1 MFAEFFQTFR
11 FWESLDSRYRIQQNY
26 VSVSDS
32 ENPVQ
37 PDETRAESL
46 TGGRSKAH
54 ALPASEATDF
64 AVAGQALKP
73 GMLVDRYKLIRKLG
87 EGGFGVVFLASHK
100 SFSSRRYALK
110 LIRPDRL
117 STPELVSRFAK
128 EIQAMEDLDHPN
140 VVYAI
145 DAGDWKGIQYLA
157 MDFVDGFALDR
168 LVGSSSLSIAD
179 ACELIRQAAVG
190 MQHVHEMGR
199 THRDIKP
206 SNLMLDVNGN
216 VRILDLGLA
225 KLREDVESEQ
235 NQLTAAGQMMGTP
248 DYMAPEQWEDSSTV
262 DIRADIYSLGCS
274 LFCLLAGQAPFSEK
288 KSAIAKMRAH
298 TSQDLP
304 KIAELRDG
312 ISEDVV
318 RVVQACLEKNH
329 DARFAEPAELAEAL
343 TPFAS
348 NADLSKLLT
357 SSGYSVVHPEI
368 TDQSTAVEAALAD
381 STVVATE
388 KLVSDQI
395 NSPPESGQ
403 AAKLSLRMLS
413 DRRPGRSLSI
423 SLGIVAVLLIGLPVL
438 YFGKFG
444 NVPEIASTGALVIR
458 GGHVSN
464 QIAKNAGRIADTS
477 EKTEKNTARI
487 AGAVEKA
494 TENFAQLSKA
504 GGTIENPVAPFE
516 FYHNARI
523 YELRGD
529 YTAARRSYLDYFQ
542 FNEEKLD
549 PYLRYLAFLKVQE
562 GPEGARDTYA
572 VVAGRAKGFIPG
584 YASALLWDRDRRVE
598 LLEDFKKAQPDFA
611 AVYYHLSLEFSA
623 ARLGIQSIAD
633 RQREKQYLEK
643 FFEQDKAGQFVKFF
657 IDHEMVT
664 AWRGDATKRLEV
676 ANSVYGK
683 MLENPVNLTWMNS
696 NGGWYGYIAIAEP
709 AQEIWWKTADMT
721 DFRKNPKTQN
731 IDQRTGKPSPSPSIA
746 LPIKQ
751 PATTVEVKYIDRTGA
766 ERGPFKFDFK
776 PKVSQ
781 LRNEIS
787 ILEMLR
793 TTWISYRDYD
803 GKLLVYF
810 TTLMSYRGALTR
822 IEFGIDKDVPDQE
835 WGFPEWDKPGGALIT
850 KDVPTF
856 RAIPKTTRFITVR
869 LNFKD
874 GTRTDVVKYPRQPDL
889 PN

>member
-1 MFAEFFQTFR
+1 M
-11 FWESLDSRYRIQQNY
+11 
-26 VSVSDS
+26 
-32 ENPVQ
+32 Q

-46 TGGRSKAH
+46 TGDRSKTH
-54 ALPASEATDF
+54 APPASEAADF
-64 AVAGQALKP
+64 AVVGQALKP

-100 SFSSRRYALK
+100 SFPSRRYALK

-128 EIQAMEDLDHPN
+128 EIQAMGDLDHPN
-140 VVYAI
+140 VVYAT
-145 DAGDWKGIQYLA
+145 DAGEWKGIQYLA
-157 MDFVDGFALDR
+157 MDYVDGFALDR
-168 LVGSSSLSIAD
+168 LVDSSSLSIAD
-179 ACELIRQAAVG
+179 VCELIRQAAVG

-206 SNLMLDVNGN
+206 SNLMLDVNGT

-235 NQLTAAGQMMGTP
+235 DQLTAAGQMMGTP
-248 DYMAPEQWEDSSTV
+248 DYMAPEQWEDSSAV

-298 TSQDLP
+298 TSQEPP

-318 RVVQACLEKNH
+318 QVVRACLEKNR

-343 TPFAS
+343 APFATT
-348 NADLSKLLT
+348 ADLSKLLT
-357 SSGYSVVHPEI
+357 SSGYSVVPPEI
-368 TDQSTAVEAALAD
+368 ADQSTAVKAALAD

-388 KLVSDQI
+388 KSVSGQI
-395 NSPPESGQ
+395 DSTPESDH
-403 AAKLSLRMLS
+403 AEKPSRRMQLGMQS
-413 DRRPGRSLSI
+413 GRRPGCSLSV
-423 SLGIVAVLLIGLPVL
+423 SLGFLVVLLIGLPVL

-444 NVPEIASTGALVIR
+444 NEPEIAPTTGLVISD
-458 GGHVSN
+458 GHVAN
-464 QIAKNAGRIADTS
+464 QISKNTGRIADTS
-477 EKTEKNTARI
+477 EKIEKNTGRIADTSEKIEKNTARV
-487 AGAVEKA
+487 ADAAEKA
-494 TENFAQLSKA
+494 TEQFAYLSKS

-529 YTAARRSYLDYFQ
+529 YAAARRSYLGYFQ

-549 PYLRYLAFLKVQE
+549 PYLRYLNFLKVQE

-572 VVAGRAKGFIPG
+572 VVTGRAKGFIPG

-598 LLEDFKKAQPDFA
+598 LLEEFKKAQPDFA
-611 AVYYHLSLEFSA
+611 AVYYHLSLEYLA
-623 ARLGIQSIAD
+623 ARLGVQSIAD
-633 RQREKQYLEK
+633 RQSEKQYLEK

-676 ANSVYGK
+676 ANSVNGK
-683 MLENPVNLTWMNS
+683 MLENPVNLTWMSS
-696 NGGWYGYIAIAEP
+696 NAGWHGYIAIAEP

-731 IDQRTGKPSPSPSIA
+731 IDQRTGKLRPSPSIP

-776 PKVSQ
+776 PRVSQ

-787 ILEMLR
+787 ILGMLR
-793 TTWISYRDYD
+793 NAWISYRDYD

-822 IEFGIDKDVPDQE
+822 IEYGIDKDVPDQE
-835 WGFPEWDKPGGALIT
+835 WEFPEWDKPGTALIT
-850 KDVPTF
+850 SDVPTF
-856 RAIPKTTRFITVR
+856 RAIPKETSFITVR

-874 GTRTDVVKYPRQPDL
+874 GTRTDVVKYPR
-889 PN
+889 

>member
-1 MFAEFFQTFR
+1 
-11 FWESLDSRYRIQQNY
+11 
-26 VSVSDS
+26 
-32 ENPVQ
+32 
-37 PDETRAESL
+37 
-46 TGGRSKAH
+46 
-54 ALPASEATDF
+54 
-64 AVAGQALKP
+64 
-73 GMLVDRYKLIRKLG
+73 MLVDRYKLIRKLG

-100 SFSSRRYALK
+100 SFPSRRYALK

-128 EIQAMEDLDHPN
+128 EIQAMGDLDHPN
-140 VVYAI
+140 VVYAT
-145 DAGDWKGIQYLA
+145 DAGKWKGIQYLA
-157 MDFVDGFALDR
+157 MDYVDGFALDC
-168 LVGSSSLSIAD
+168 LVDSSSLSIAD

-206 SNLMLDVNGN
+206 SNLMLDVNGT

-235 NQLTAAGQMMGTP
+235 DQLTAAGQMMGTP
-248 DYMAPEQWEDSSTV
+248 DYMAPEQWEDSSAV

-298 TSQDLP
+298 TSQEPP
-304 KIAELRDG
+304 KIVELRDG

-318 RVVQACLEKNH
+318 QVVRACLEKNR

-343 TPFAS
+343 APFATT
-348 NADLSKLLT
+348 ADLSKLLT
-357 SSGYSVVHPEI
+357 SSGYSVVPPEI
-368 TDQSTAVEAALAD
+368 AGPSTAVEAVLAA

-388 KLVSDQI
+388 KSI
-395 NSPPESGQ
+395 SGQ
-403 AAKLSLRMLS
+403 IDSTSESDHVAKSSLSMQIGMQS
-413 DRRPGRSLSI
+413 GWRPGCSLSVC
-423 SLGIVAVLLIGLPVL
+423 LGFLAVLLIGLPVL

-444 NVPEIASTGALVIR
+444 NEPEIAPTTGLVISD
-458 GGHVSN
+458 GHVAN
-464 QIAKNAGRIADTS
+464 QISKNTGRIADTS
-477 EKTEKNTARI
+477 EKIEKNTARV
-487 AGAVEKA
+487 ADAAEKA
-494 TENFAQLSKA
+494 TEQFAYLSKS

-529 YTAARRSYLDYFQ
+529 HAAARRSYLGYFQ

-549 PYLRYLAFLKVQE
+549 PYLRYLNFLKVQE

-572 VVAGRAKGFIPG
+572 VVTGRAKGFIPG

-598 LLEDFKKAQPDFA
+598 LLEEFKKAQPDFA
-611 AVYYHLSLEFSA
+611 AVYYHLSLEYSA
-623 ARLGIQSIAD
+623 ARLGVQSIAD
-633 RQREKQYLEK
+633 RQSEKQYLEK

-664 AWRGDATKRLEV
+664 AWRGDATKRLKV
-676 ANSVYGK
+676 ANSVNGK

-696 NGGWYGYIAIAEP
+696 NAGWHGYIAIAEP

-731 IDQRTGKPSPSPSIA
+731 IDQRTGKLRPSPSIP

-781 LRNEIS
+781 MANEIS
-787 ILEMLR
+787 ILGTLR
-793 TTWISYRDYD
+793 NAWISYRDYD

-822 IEFGIDKDVPDQE
+822 IEYGIDKDVPDQE
-835 WGFPEWDKPGGALIT
+835 WEFPEWDKPGTALIT

-869 LNFKD
+869 LSFKD
-874 GTRTDVVKYPRQPDL
+874 GTRTDVVKYPR
-889 PN
+889 

>member
-1 MFAEFFQTFR
+1 M
-11 FWESLDSRYRIQQNY
+11 
-26 VSVSDS
+26 
-32 ENPVQ
+32 Q
-37 PDETRAESL
+37 PEETRAESL
-46 TGGRSKAH
+46 TGDRAKAH
-54 ALPASEATDF
+54 APSASEAADF
-64 AVAGQALKP
+64 AVAGQALQP

-100 SFSSRRYALK
+100 SFPSRRYALK

-128 EIQAMEDLDHPN
+128 EIQAMGDLDHSN
-140 VVYAI
+140 VVYAT
-145 DAGDWKGIQYLA
+145 DAGEWKGIQYLA
-157 MDFVDGFALDR
+157 MDYVDGLALDR
-168 LVGSSSLSIAD
+168 LVDSSSLSIAD
-179 ACELIRQAAVG
+179 ACELMRQAAVG

-206 SNLMLDVNGN
+206 SNLMLDMNGT

-235 NQLTAAGQMMGTP
+235 DQLTAAGQMMGTP
-248 DYMAPEQWEDSSTV
+248 DYMAPEQWEDSSAV

-274 LFCLLAGQAPFSEK
+274 LFCLLAGQAPFSEN

-298 TSQDLP
+298 TSQEPP

-318 RVVQACLEKNH
+318 QVVRACLEKNR

-343 TPFAS
+343 APFART
-348 NADLSKLLT
+348 ADLSKLLT
-357 SSGYSVVHPEI
+357 SSGYSVVPPEI
-368 TDQSTAVEAALAD
+368 ADQSTAVEAVLAD

-388 KLVSDQI
+388 KSVSGQI
-395 NSPPESGQ
+395 DSTPESDHTE
-403 AAKLSLRMLS
+403 KPSLRMQVGMES
-413 DRRPGRSLSI
+413 GRRPGCSLSV
-423 SLGIVAVLLIGLPVL
+423 SLGFLAVLLIGLPVL

-444 NVPEIASTGALVIR
+444 NVPEIAPTDALVIR
-458 GGHVSN
+458 DRHVAN
-464 QIAKNAGRIADTS
+464 QIAKNTGRIADTS
-477 EKTEKNTARI
+477 EKIEKNTARV

-494 TENFAQLSKA
+494 TEDFAQLSKA

-529 YTAARRSYLDYFQ
+529 YAAARRSYLGYFQ

-598 LLEDFKKAQPDFA
+598 LLEEFKKAQPDFA
-611 AVYYHLSLEFSA
+611 AVYYHLSLEYSA
-623 ARLGIQSIAD
+623 VRLGIQSIAD
-633 RQREKQYLEK
+633 RQSEKQYLEK

-664 AWRGDATKRLEV
+664 AWRDDATKRLEV

-696 NGGWYGYIAIAEP
+696 NAGWHGYIAIAEP

-731 IDQRTGKPSPSPSIA
+731 IDQRTGKLRPSPSIP

-751 PATTVEVKYIDRTGA
+751 PAITVEVKYIDRTGA

-781 LRNEIS
+781 MANEIRILGMLRNA
-787 ILEMLR
+787 
-793 TTWISYRDYD
+793 WISYRDYD

-810 TTLMSYRGALTR
+810 TTLMSSRGALTR
-822 IEFGIDKDVPDQE
+822 IEYGIDKDVPDQE
-835 WGFPEWDKPGGALIT
+835 WEFPEWDMPGSALIT
-850 KDVPTF
+850 EDVPTY
-856 RAIPKTTRFITVR
+856 RAIPKETRFITVR

-874 GTRTDVVKYPRQPDL
+874 GTRTDVVKYPR
-889 PN
+889 

>member
-1 MFAEFFQTFR
+1 
-11 FWESLDSRYRIQQNY
+11 
-26 VSVSDS
+26 
-32 ENPVQ
+32 VQ

-46 TGGRSKAH
+46 TGDRSKTH
-54 ALPASEATDF
+54 APPASEAADF
-64 AVAGQALKP
+64 AVVGQALKP

-100 SFSSRRYALK
+100 SFPSRRYALK

-128 EIQAMEDLDHPN
+128 EIQAMGDLDHPN
-140 VVYAI
+140 VVYAT
-145 DAGDWKGIQYLA
+145 DAGEWKGIQYLA
-157 MDFVDGFALDR
+157 MDYVDGFALDR
-168 LVGSSSLSIAD
+168 LVDSSSLSIAD
-179 ACELIRQAAVG
+179 VCELIRQAAVG

-206 SNLMLDVNGN
+206 SNLMLDVNGT

-235 NQLTAAGQMMGTP
+235 DQLTAAGQMMGTP
-248 DYMAPEQWEDSSTV
+248 DYMAPEQWEDSSAV

-298 TSQDLP
+298 TSQEPP

-318 RVVQACLEKNH
+318 QVVRACLEKNR

-343 TPFAS
+343 APFATT
-348 NADLSKLLT
+348 ADLSKLLT
-357 SSGYSVVHPEI
+357 SSGYSVVPPEI
-368 TDQSTAVEAALAD
+368 ADQSTAVKAALAD

-388 KLVSDQI
+388 KSVSGQI
-395 NSPPESGQ
+395 DSTPESDH
-403 AAKLSLRMLS
+403 AEKPSRRMQLGMQS
-413 DRRPGRSLSI
+413 GRRPGCSLSV
-423 SLGIVAVLLIGLPVL
+423 SLGFLVVLLIGLPVL

-444 NVPEIASTGALVIR
+444 NEPEIAPTTGLVISD
-458 GGHVSN
+458 GHVAN
-464 QIAKNAGRIADTS
+464 QISKNTGRIADTS
-477 EKTEKNTARI
+477 EKIEKNTGRIADTSEKIEKNTARV
-487 AGAVEKA
+487 ADAAEKA
-494 TENFAQLSKA
+494 TEQFAYLSKS

-529 YTAARRSYLDYFQ
+529 YAAARRSYLGYFQ

-549 PYLRYLAFLKVQE
+549 PYLRYLNFLKVQE

-572 VVAGRAKGFIPG
+572 VVTGRAKGFIPG

-598 LLEDFKKAQPDFA
+598 LLEEFKKAQPDFA
-611 AVYYHLSLEFSA
+611 AVYYHLSLEYSA
-623 ARLGIQSIAD
+623 ARLGVQSIAD
-633 RQREKQYLEK
+633 RQSEKQYLEK

-676 ANSVYGK
+676 ANSVNGK
-683 MLENPVNLTWMNS
+683 MLENPVNLTWMSS
-696 NGGWYGYIAIAEP
+696 NAGWHGYIAIAEP

-731 IDQRTGKPSPSPSIA
+731 IDQRTGKLRPSPSIP

-776 PKVSQ
+776 PRVSQ

-787 ILEMLR
+787 ILGMLR
-793 TTWISYRDYD
+793 NAWISYRDYD

-822 IEFGIDKDVPDQE
+822 IEYGIDKDVPDQE
-835 WGFPEWDKPGGALIT
+835 WEFPEWDKPGTALIT
-850 KDVPTF
+850 SDVPTF
-856 RAIPKTTRFITVR
+856 RAIPKETSFITVR

-874 GTRTDVVKYPRQPDL
+874 GTRTDVVKYPR
-889 PN
+889 